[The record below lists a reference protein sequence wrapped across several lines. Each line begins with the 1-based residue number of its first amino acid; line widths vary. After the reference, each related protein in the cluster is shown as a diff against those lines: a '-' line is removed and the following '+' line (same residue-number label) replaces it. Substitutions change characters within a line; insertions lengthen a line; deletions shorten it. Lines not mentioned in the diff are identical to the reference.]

1 MRHTLTLPHTRTV
14 SRSLSLSVVRALHR
28 CLRGLEHVC
37 LACAVL
43 LARSRFREIL
53 SNLRASGSRYQY
65 AGDSRN
71 FRETW
76 DVWHAGVLVG
86 EACLTQCLACNGTFE
101 TTLNSDIFQLQ
112 LQAVHIYSSA
122 CTQVKLVSI
131 TYNMLIVSDLCVLTT
146 RHSRVVVQRVVL
158 VSCQAASHLT
168 QQVLPFTQTP
178 SSSTGDT
185 TILCLDFSS

>member
-37 LACAVL
+37 FACAVF
-43 LARSRFREIL
+43 LAPSRFREIL

-76 DVWHAGVLVG
+76 DVCFSH
-86 EACLTQCLACNGTFE
+86 LADAFVQ
-101 TTLNSDIFQLQ
+101 SDVQGRE
-112 LQAVHIYSSA
+112 YSSYE
-122 CTQVKLVSI
+122 Q
-131 TYNMLIVSDLCVLTT
+131 
-146 RHSRVVVQRVVL
+146 
-158 VSCQAASHLT
+158 
-168 QQVLPFTQTP
+168 
-178 SSSTGDT
+178 
-185 TILCLDFSS
+185 

>member
-43 LARSRFREIL
+43 LAPSTFRENL
-53 SNLRASGSRYQY
+53 SNLRASRSRYQY

-76 DVWHAGVLVG
+76 DVCQGMHKAQP
-86 EACLTQCLACNGTFE
+86 ENNNLA
-101 TTLNSDIFQLQ
+101 I
-112 LQAVHIYSSA
+112 
-122 CTQVKLVSI
+122 
-131 TYNMLIVSDLCVLTT
+131 
-146 RHSRVVVQRVVL
+146 
-158 VSCQAASHLT
+158 
-168 QQVLPFTQTP
+168 
-178 SSSTGDT
+178 
-185 TILCLDFSS
+185 